1 MVNFAEVRAQFCNF
15 MDHTNSWYP
24 LLKAL
29 VLCTIFY
36 FRSFRKSDE
45 GFYSCHLPG
54 QQGGGGAGR
63 GNAED
68 CSILPLSPDRELK
81 DKEY

>member
-15 MDHTNSWYP
+15 MDYTNSLY
-24 LLKAL
+24 LL
-29 VLCTIFY
+29 VLYTIFY
-36 FRSFRKSDE
+36 FRSFRKSEE

-54 QQGGGGAGR
+54 QGEAGR

-68 CSILPLSPDRELK
+68 CSILALSPDRELK